1 MEIKELEEIVYC
13 PLWEQSQF
21 SGNRSFFIKDWY
33 DKGIRNIID
42 IINENG
48 LIYDFED
55 LKHKYNIKG
64 TFLDYTRLLRIIPK
78 SWREIISVEPD
89 KCAKLKYNMQAKS
102 YVKFILKTN
111 EGVETYI
118 THLSQ
123 SNGCKK

>member
-48 LIYDFED
+48 LISFED
-55 LKHKYNIKG
+55 LKHIKG
-64 TFLDYTRLLRIIPK
+64 TFLDYTRLVRNIPK
-78 SWREIISVEPD
+78 SWKEIIMC
-89 KCAKLKYNMQAKS
+89 KQTAMLNS
-102 YVKFILKTN
+102 Y
-111 EGVETYI
+111 
-118 THLSQ
+118 
-123 SNGCKK
+123 